1 MIKLILITFTS
12 LIFVTGCSSKP
23 KSAEQKDAKTAEV
36 AKANKVAANKTT
48 PASADSVVC
57 KSGSD
62 IRTLDIQ
69 AEGGGCQL
77 VYTKFNESKN
87 VASAASGT
95 EYCSTVQKRIQTKLM
110 DAGYKCE

>member
-12 LIFVTGCSSKP
+12 LIFVAGCSSKP
-23 KSAEQKDAKTAEV
+23 KNAEQKDAKTAEA
-36 AKANKVAANKTT
+36 AKTNTAAAKKTT
-48 PASADSVVC
+48 TASADSVVC
-57 KSGSD
+57 KNGSD

-69 AEGGGCQL
+69 TEGSGCQL

-87 VASAASGT
+87 VASAVSGT
-95 EYCSTVQKRIQTKLM
+95 EYCSTVQKRIQTKLT